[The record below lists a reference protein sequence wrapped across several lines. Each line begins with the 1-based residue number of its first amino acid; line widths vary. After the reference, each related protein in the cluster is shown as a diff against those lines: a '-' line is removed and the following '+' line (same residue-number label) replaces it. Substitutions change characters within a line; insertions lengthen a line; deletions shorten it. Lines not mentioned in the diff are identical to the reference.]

1 MNAKY
6 LEVGGR
12 TFYAFEEP
20 DFVGPTQHR
29 TESEVLVASSSAL
42 PSIEKYSPKVTKKPG
57 FWRRQFDDRITGG
70 QRKFDWFF
78 GVIMPSICFFFDPI
92 VFTTTMSG
100 ERPLLGGVRILANVL
115 SFTAILA
122 MMAWLLF
129 GEKLKGFNA
138 VLSGLF
144 AVSAG
149 FSLLVGIMIAP
160 YSLLGLI
167 ILIGALGFT
176 PLFTSFVYF
185 RNAVRT
191 FRFAESFMEQ
201 ATLLYT
207 LLLSALAS
215 VVIPYLFNLG

>member
-6 LEVGGR
+6 LEVSGR
-12 TFYAFEEP
+12 TYYAFEEP
-20 DFVGPTQHR
+20 EGEDGISVKD
-29 TESEVLVASSSAL
+29 SEWAASQWNYV
-42 PSIEKYSPKVTKKPG
+42 PVEPKLG
-57 FWRRQFDDRITGG
+57 FWKRQFDNKITGG

-92 VFTTTMSG
+92 VFTTTMNG

-138 VLSGLF
+138 VISGLF

-201 ATLLYT
+201 ATLLYA

-215 VVIPYLFNLG
+215 AVIPYLFNLG